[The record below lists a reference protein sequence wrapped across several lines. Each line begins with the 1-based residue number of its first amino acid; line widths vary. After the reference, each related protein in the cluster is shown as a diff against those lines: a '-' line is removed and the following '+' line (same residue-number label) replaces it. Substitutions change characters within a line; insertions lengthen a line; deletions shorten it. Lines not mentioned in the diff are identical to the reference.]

1 LTIPY
6 SHHESNVSGRRAEG
20 NDMAGSTEAIVRDAG
35 KGERRWFYG
44 GGLHTWKCTAEETGG
59 AFALLEDVMTEGKT
73 TPLHLHPHCDEAVYV
88 LEGELLLQVEGVDH
102 RVGTGGFAFVPRATE
117 HALLVTSPTA
127 RVLAFMAPGGTD
139 RFFLEASVPT
149 DDSADGEVDFGR
161 VVESAERTG
170 SVEILGPP
178 PFAR

>member
-1 LTIPY
+1 MIG
-6 SHHESNVSGRRAEG
+6 SAAVIIRA
-20 NDMAGSTEAIVRDAG
+20 AGE
-35 KGERRWFYG
+35 GERRWFYG
-44 GGLHTWKCTAEETGG
+44 GGVHTWKCTAEETGG

-73 TPLHLHPHCDEAVYV
+73 TPLHRHPDCDEAVYV
-88 LEGELLLQVEGVDH
+88 LEGALILQVEGEDH
-102 RVGTGGFAFVPRATE
+102 AVGPGGFAVVPRGTE

-149 DDSADGEVDFGR
+149 DDTADGIVDFDR
-161 VVESAERTG
+161 VRESAERTG

-178 PFAR
+178 PFVG

>member
-1 LTIPY
+1 
-6 SHHESNVSGRRAEG
+6 
-20 NDMAGSTEAIVRDAG
+20 MAGSTDAIVRGAG
-35 KGERRWFYG
+35 TGERRWFYG

-59 AFALLEDVMTEGKT
+59 AFALLEDAMTEGKT

-88 LEGELLLQVEGVDH
+88 LEGELLFQVEGVDH
-102 RVGTGGFAFVPRATE
+102 RVGTGGFAFVPRGTE

-149 DDSADGEVDFGR
+149 DDTADGEVDFGR

-178 PFAR
+178 PFVH

>member
-1 LTIPY
+1 
-6 SHHESNVSGRRAEG
+6 
-20 NDMAGSTEAIVRDAG
+20 MAGSTDAIVRGAG

-73 TPLHLHPHCDEAVYV
+73 TPLHLHPQCDEAVYV
-88 LEGELLLQVEGVDH
+88 LEGELLFQVGGVDH
-102 RVGTGGFAFVPRATE
+102 RVGTGGFAFVPRGTE

-149 DDSADGEVDFGR
+149 DDTADGEVDFGR

-170 SVEILGPP
+170 AVEILGPP
-178 PFAR
+178 PFVR